1 MQIRPPLTGFR
12 SDKSSM
18 EKGYPVITVTP
29 IMSDAQAGFTREEV
43 LTFRRAFRSGREF
56 DAYRRTVRTQ
66 KHRSA
71 DRPNYQHAWLHLR
84 TSNICV
90 PTPSSNVTAAFQT
103 AEFELQDS
111 I

>member
-29 IMSDAQAGFTREEV
+29 IMSDARAGFTREEV

-71 DRPNYQHAWLHLR
+71 DRPI
-84 TSNICV
+84 TSTLGSICGRRISV
-90 PTPSSNVTAAFQT
+90 CRRRRAT
-103 AEFELQDS
+103 
-111 I
+111 